1 MNRRQRN
8 AVFALYRTLLR
19 RRWHRLG
26 PTMKSL
32 GALLVAISTVVAG
45 ATFLMAFLLGFF
57 LLPNASPVGVLW
69 AWDGVL
75 LAFLFLRV
83 WGMATD
89 LRVDDVLS
97 MQNLLHLPL
106 TPSDIFVLN
115 AIAVHLQPSPL
126 IFGAAF
132 LGLSLA
138 SIFALGPGHAILLPL
153 ALASFWCV
161 IALTRQLQTFLA
173 ALMVNKRR
181 RGTIVAVCV
190 MVPMLLI
197 QLPNIVMQVE
207 LWGSLERSDSEH
219 REHLEVELSDSDA
232 PAEWLLATNLAL
244 PPAWLAYGAYQA
256 KRDRFWPAA
265 AGTLGLLAVVGWS
278 LRRSYRSALRV
289 YRRNERG
296 RATRRGEQASSPRT
310 RRRRIAE
317 AYWGAFPAIAAT
329 VGRASLRQWVR
340 SPHGKQALVTSIL
353 VVLLVSLAALRLEEA
368 SKSQPYLGLGLA
380 ALCSFG
386 PIVFVSNV
394 FGWDRGGFRV
404 LLATGPPR
412 HLVLLGKNLGLM
424 PITLG
429 PGLAVLVAA
438 QLVWPQPTTHFL
450 ASILQLMVVCLVLFM
465 MGNHFSITGP
475 WGASFMSL
483 KQRGEPVASNL
494 GAFLVAAFAVG
505 VIMLAT
511 AGVLVL
517 ERLLGDAG
525 WPIPLYLLF
534 SVLTLGLAALWY
546 RDALRYQA
554 KALPAQEERILEAIN
569 TPVD

>member
-1 MNRRQRN
+1 MNRRQRS

-32 GALLVAISTVVAG
+32 GALLVTISAVVAG
-45 ATFLMAFLLGFF
+45 GAFLLAFLLGFF
-57 LLPNASPVGVLW
+57 LLPNASGVGVLL

-75 LAFLFLRV
+75 LAFLFFRV
-83 WGMATD
+83 WGMVTD
-89 LRVDDVLS
+89 LRVADVLS

-106 TPSDIFVLN
+106 TPSDVFLLN
-115 AIAVHLQPSPL
+115 VIALHLQPSPL

-132 LGLSLA
+132 LGLALA

-153 ALASFWCV
+153 ALAAFWCV

-173 ALMVNKRR
+173 SLMVNKRR

-197 QLPNIVMQVE
+197 QLPNIFMQVQ
-207 LWGSLERSDSEH
+207 LWDSLDRSDTEP
-219 REHLEVELSDSDA
+219 RQLVEVELSDSGA
-232 PAEWLLATNLAL
+232 PSQGLLVTNLAL
-244 PPAWLAYGAYQA
+244 PPAWLAVGAYQA

-289 YRRNERG
+289 YRRSERQ
-296 RATRRGEQASSPRT
+296 RVARRGEQASSPRT
-310 RRRRIAE
+310 RRHGIAE
-317 AYWGAFPAIAAT
+317 GYWSFFPPIAAT

-353 VVLLVSLAALRLEEA
+353 VLLLAALAALRLEEV
-368 SKSQPYLGLGLA
+368 SKSQPYVGLGLA

-386 PIVFVSNV
+386 PIVFATNL

-412 HLVLLGKNLGLM
+412 RLVLLGKNIGLVPM
-424 PITLG
+424 TLG
-429 PGLAVLVAA
+429 PGIAVLVAT
-438 QLVWPQPTTHFL
+438 QLLWPQPATHFL
-450 ASILQLMVVCLVLFM
+450 ASGLQVLVFCLVLFM
-465 MGNHFSITGP
+465 IGNHFSITAP
-475 WGASFMSL
+475 WAVSFMSL
-483 KQRGEPVASNL
+483 KQRGEAVASNL
-494 GAFLVAAFAVG
+494 GAFLVAAFSVGAV
-505 VIMLAT
+505 MLGI
-511 AGVLVL
+511 AGLLAL
-517 ERLLGDAG
+517 ERLVADAG
-525 WPIPLYLLF
+525 WPAPLYLIF
-534 SVLTLGLAALWY
+534 SVLELGLAALWY

-554 KALPAQEERILEAIN
+554 KALLAQEERILEVIN